1 MQRLGGRYL
10 AIVDSS
16 KTAWGSF
23 SRPFRLKRK
32 YGSEF
37 MLVHLV
43 REPTAVCW
51 SVLKQKKRKAN
62 RKGRTAPHHGIRCS
76 WVVLGWWLAN
86 LSCEAF
92 GIVYPRHYVR
102 LHYEDLAKLPARAL
116 ILLFERLLPGVCW
129 SADNVGN
136 LGNRHQLYGNK
147 IRWQFLTIDQVQE
160 DRQWIYMMPPEYSRL
175 VQLLSYLLRLRY
187 GYIAD
192 GKAAPD
198 SHPRGR

>member
-1 MQRLGGRYL
+1 MHALMQRLSGRYL

-23 SRPFRLKRK
+23 SRPFRLKHK

-51 SVLKQKKRKAN
+51 SVLKQKNRKATRN
-62 RKGRTAPHHGIRCS
+62 GRRAPQHGIECG

-102 LHYEDLAKLPARAL
+102 LHYEDLAKLPARTL
-116 ILLFERLLPGVCW
+116 IMLFETLLPGEGW
-129 SADNVGN
+129 NSNNVGN

-147 IRWQFLTIDQVQE
+147 IRWRFLTIDEVQE
-160 DRQWIYMMPPEYSRL
+160 DREWIYMMPPQYSRL

-192 GKAAPD
+192 GKRAA
-198 SHPRGR
+198 